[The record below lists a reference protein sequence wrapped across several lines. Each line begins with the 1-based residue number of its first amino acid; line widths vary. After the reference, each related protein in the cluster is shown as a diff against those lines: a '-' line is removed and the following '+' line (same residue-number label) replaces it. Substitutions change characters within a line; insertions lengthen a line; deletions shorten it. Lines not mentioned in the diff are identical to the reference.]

1 MCMSC
6 AMQKTLI
13 EEMVHHKHEK
23 DEQFEVVRQSLKA
36 KEKEYYAL
44 EVYSWLVCCH
54 ADVLK

>member
-1 MCMSC
+1 MSC